1 MIKTILLPV
10 DLNHQSSWARTIP
23 QAVDLARLYGAVIHA
38 LAVIPDFGMSMVAS
52 YFPEDYSDKAKAEA
66 ERALAD
72 LVAREIP
79 EDVEVVT
86 HVLHGPIYR
95 EIIAAADSIGADL
108 ILMASHRSEMKDYLL
123 GPNAARVVRHA
134 RQSVMVIRE

>member
-1 MIKTILLPV
+1 MIKTILLPL
-10 DLNHQSSWARTIP
+10 DLNHKSSWARTIP
-23 QAVDLARLYGAVIHA
+23 QAVDLARLYGAGIHA
-38 LAVIPDFGMSMVAS
+38 LTVIPDFGMSMVAS
-52 YFPEDYSDKAKAEA
+52 YFPKDYSDKAKAET

-72 LVAREIP
+72 LVARETP
-79 EDVEVVT
+79 EGIEVTT
-86 HVLHGPIYR
+86 HVLHGPIYK